1 MNNAIANTTSLHA
14 TQGRAP
20 MPALDNTPPTA
31 AEVKDAQATKEAFG
45 DFVGKTFYGQ
55 LLKSMRQTVGKPAY
69 FDGGRAEEVF
79 RTQLD
84 QTIADRMSDVE
95 GASLSDGMFRQQFPA
110 EADVLRRH
118 EQAAGGLDQ
127 LSALRRR

>member
-1 MNNAIANTTSLHA
+1 MSTPIATPTSIHA

-20 MPALDNTPPTA
+20 LQAATQAPPTA
-31 AEVKDAQATKEAFG
+31 EQVADAKQVREGFG
-45 DFVGKTFYGQ
+45 EFVGKTFYGQ

-79 RTQLD
+79 RSQLD
-84 QTIADRMSDVE
+84 QTIADRLAENE
-95 GASLSDGMFRQQFPA
+95 GSGLAEGMFQQQFPR

-118 EQAAGGLDQ
+118 EQAASGLDQ
-127 LSALRRR
+127 LATLRRR